1 MKLKSKD
8 FKIRGYTWKILV
20 HPLRR
25 DVDHFTLYLMVA
37 DSLPPYGWD
46 RNTFFKLVLVNQ
58 LDKNKNIVK
67 ETQQKFNGGY
77 RSWGA
82 FFLNFNKFIDHK
94 QGYLVRDTCIIEA
107 HICVSNFAPKIHD
120 INSLNQNSSLT
131 DQSSDERETIS
142 PRTSGST
149 SSPDE
154 GEIQGSDLTLRQFI
168 DLDGLKPE
176 EKHFVPF
183 LEEVCTWR
191 PSLIQSQMKKSR
203 LFRQWAFI
211 SLGRVLYFLKTKKVK
226 DMSEDDIN
234 NLKSLWEELAKSSE
248 FDLSWLEPYVQSAL
262 GVKPYLERA
271 NKLKK
276 LQDKVVALDIKMKRL
291 RDELAASQAE
301 FEVARKSLSEIR
313 NGFQEM
319 NVNATIGYALF

>member
-1 MKLKSKD
+1 M
-8 FKIRGYTWKILV
+8 
-20 HPLRR
+20 
-25 DVDHFTLYLMVA
+25 
-37 DSLPPYGWD
+37 
-46 RNTFFKLVLVNQ
+46 
-58 LDKNKNIVK
+58 
-67 ETQQKFNGGY
+67 
-77 RSWGA
+77 
-82 FFLNFNKFIDHK
+82 
-94 QGYLVRDTCIIEA
+94 RDTCIIEA

-120 INSLNQNSSLT
+120 INSLNRNSSLT

-168 DLDGLKPE
+168 DLDDLKPE
-176 EKHFVPF
+176 DKRFVPF

-191 PSLIQSQMKKSR
+191 PSLIQSQMKKSP
-203 LFRQWAFI
+203 LFRYWAFI
-211 SLGRVLYFLKTKKVK
+211 SLGKVLYFLKTKKVK

-234 NLKSLWEELAKSSE
+234 NLQRLWEELEKSSE

-271 NKLKK
+271 NKMKNLK
-276 LQDKVVALDIKMKRL
+276 DKVVALEIKMKML

-301 FEVARKSLSEIR
+301 FEVARKGLSEIR

-319 NVNATIGYALF
+319 NVNASIGYALF